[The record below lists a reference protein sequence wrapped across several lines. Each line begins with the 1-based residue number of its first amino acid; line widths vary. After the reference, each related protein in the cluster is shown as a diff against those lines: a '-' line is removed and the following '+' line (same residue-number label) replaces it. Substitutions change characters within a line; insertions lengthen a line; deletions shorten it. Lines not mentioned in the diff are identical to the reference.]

1 MDARARLDGCAT
13 YGMKRKIPRRI
24 ALRLVLRLMLFSVLL
39 TILGTV
45 GQAYVDYRS
54 NVNRVSAALY
64 ALSCDHLPDFSRSV
78 KAGDGQAVNSLLD
91 RLMQQRG
98 VAYAAVLVDE
108 RVAWQRGRP
117 VEGTTISSSFP
128 LVAETGGSRPYGTL
142 EVMADITPVW
152 RDLADRC
159 LRIMV
164 ANGINIF
171 LIAGFTLLM
180 FQFLVTRHLESLAL
194 QIRRV
199 DFAVPGSSFEL
210 DRGAGNQQDEL
221 DEVVAGLN
229 TMIDG
234 ARRACQTLARNEE
247 RLLLFFDA
255 TEEAILGVDR
265 SGLCTFANDACLKLL
280 QHHEYEEIIGRE
292 LATLFILSGK
302 KGSAASDTACPACR
316 VMAEG
321 RSLQGEDGLITL
333 PGGNRVFVAFRVY
346 PVFKEGEVA
355 GAVLFINDNSEKR
368 RLRRE
373 RELLSEAVEQAP
385 VMILIAGRDLRIEY
399 GNSSAERLTGY
410 SRQDLVDRSIFLG
423 DQTFAEGGAKFLSV
437 RDRLRA
443 GIPWQGILETSSKG
457 GQRLQFFSVVSP
469 VLDDRKQVV
478 NLISV
483 AREVSYE
490 IALQN
495 ELVNAKKMEA
505 VNRLSGSIAHEF
517 GNPLFAVRS
526 VLRDFSGRVTL
537 AEEDKR
543 LLELAHG
550 ECEKMRAMVR
560 EFQRLYRE
568 STTREENRDIA
579 AIIAGV
585 VNETGP
591 LMARHK
597 ITCTLALAEETRGI
611 IGNTSKLS
619 LVLRNIIVN
628 ALEAMAKRGGVVRIT
643 SAVAEEFLVISIG
656 DSGGGIDREHQ
667 ELIFEPF
674 FSTKA
679 EVEGAGLGLSVA
691 YGTMKSLG
699 GTITFVSEQG
709 KGTVFKIHFPLD

>member
-1 MDARARLDGCAT
+1 MFTLLDGCAT
-13 YGMKRKIPRRI
+13 YGMKPKISHRI
-24 ALRLVLRLMLFSVLL
+24 ALKLVLRLMLFSVLL

-54 NVNRVSAALY
+54 DVNRVSAALY
-64 ALSCDHLPDFSRSV
+64 ALSCDPLPDFSRSV
-78 KAGDGQAVNSLLD
+78 KEGDGQAVNSLLD
-91 RLMQQRG
+91 HLMQQRG
-98 VAYAAVLVDE
+98 LAYAAVLVDE
-108 RVAWQRGRP
+108 RIAWQRGRP
-117 VEGTTISSSFP
+117 VEGKTISSSFP

-142 EVMADITPVW
+142 EVMADIKPVW
-152 RDLADRC
+152 RDLTDRC
-159 LRIMV
+159 IRIMV
-164 ANGINIF
+164 ANGIKIF

-180 FQFLVTRHLESLAL
+180 FQYLVTRHLESLAQ

-199 DFAVPGSSFEL
+199 DFTVPGSSLGL
-210 DRGAGNQQDEL
+210 DRGTGNQQDEL

-229 TMIDG
+229 SMIDG
-234 ARRACQTLARNEE
+234 ARLACQTLARNEE

-265 SGLCTFANDACLKLL
+265 AGLCTFANDACLKLL
-280 QHHEYEEIIGRE
+280 KRHEYEEIIGKE
-292 LATLFILSGK
+292 LSDILVLSGIK
-302 KGSAASDTACPACR
+302 ASAGRDAACPVCR

-321 RSLQGEDGLITL
+321 RSLHCEDSLLTL
-333 PGGNRVFVAFRVY
+333 PGGSTLFVAFRAY
-346 PVFKEGEVA
+346 PVFKEEEVA
-355 GAVLFINDNSEKR
+355 GAVVFINDNSEKR

-385 VMILIAGRDLRIEY
+385 VMILIAGRDLRIQY

-410 SRQDLVDRSIFLG
+410 SRQELVDRSIFLG
-423 DQTFAEGGAKFLSV
+423 DQIFAEGGAKFLSAQ
-437 RDRLRA
+437 DRLQA
-443 GIPWQGILETSSKG
+443 GIPWQGTLETTSKG

-505 VNRLSGSIAHEF
+505 VSRLSGSIAHEF

-526 VLRDFSGRVTL
+526 VLRDLSGRETL
-537 AEEDKR
+537 AEEDKH

-550 ECEKMRAMVR
+550 ECERMRTMVR
-560 EFQRLYRE
+560 EFQQLYRE
-568 STTREENRDIA
+568 STAREENRDIA
-579 AIIAGV
+579 TIIAGV
-585 VNETGP
+585 VNDTGP
-591 LMARHK
+591 ILAEYK
-597 ITCTLALAEETRGI
+597 ITCTLGLAEETGGI
-611 IGNTSKLS
+611 LGNTGKLS

-628 ALEAMAKRGGVVRIT
+628 ALEAMANRGGVLRIT
-643 SAVAEEFLVISIG
+643 TSLTGEFFIISIG
-656 DSGGGIDREHQ
+656 DSGRGIKKEHQ
-667 ELIFEPF
+667 ELVFEPF
-674 FSTKA
+674 FSTKT

-699 GTITFVSEQG
+699 GTITFVSEEG
-709 KGTVFKIHFPLD
+709 NGTVFEIHLPIV

>member
-1 MDARARLDGCAT
+1 
-13 YGMKRKIPRRI
+13 MKPRIPNRI
-24 ALRLVLRLMLFSVLL
+24 ASKLVVRMTLFSVLL
-39 TILGTV
+39 TLLVTV
-45 GQAYVDYRS
+45 GQAYVDYRGD
-54 NVNRVSAALY
+54 VNRVSAALD
-64 ALSCDHLPDFSRSV
+64 ALGGDNLPDFSRSV
-78 KAGDGQAVNSLLD
+78 RAGDGQAVNSLLD
-91 RLMQQRG
+91 RLLQQRG
-98 VAYAAVLVDE
+98 LAYAAVLVDE

-117 VEGTTISSSFP
+117 IEGTTISSLIP
-128 LVAETGGSRPYGTL
+128 LVAETGGSHPYGTL
-142 EVMADITPVW
+142 EVRADIKPVW

-159 LRIMV
+159 SRILV
-164 ANGINIF
+164 ANGIKIF
-171 LIAGFTLLM
+171 SIAGFTLLM
-180 FQFLVTRHLESLAL
+180 FQYLVTRHLQSLA
-194 QIRRV
+194 QQVRRV
-199 DFAVPGSSFEL
+199 DFAVPGASLEL
-210 DRGAGNQQDEL
+210 DRGAGSQKDEL

-265 SGLCTFANDACLKLL
+265 AGLCTFANDACLKLL
-280 QHHEYEEIIGRE
+280 QHHAYEEIIGHE
-292 LATLFILSGK
+292 LSTLFILSGK
-302 KGSAASDTACPACR
+302 KGLMPGDTVCPACQ
-316 VMAEG
+316 VMAAG
-321 RSLQGEDGLITL
+321 RSLQGEDGLLTL
-333 PGGNRVFVAFRVY
+333 PGGRRIFVAFRVY
-346 PVFKEGEVA
+346 PVFKEGDVA

-385 VMILIAGRDLRIEY
+385 VMILIAGRDLRIQY

-410 SRQDLVDRSIFLG
+410 NRQELVKRSIFLG
-423 DQTFAEGGAKFLSV
+423 DHTFAEGGAKFLSA
-437 RDRLRA
+437 RERLRA
-443 GIPWQGILETSSKG
+443 GIPWQGILETTSKG

-469 VLDDRKQVV
+469 VLDDRQQVV

-505 VNRLSGSIAHEF
+505 VSRLSGSIAHEF

-526 VLRDFSGRVTL
+526 VLRDLSGRATL
-537 AEEDKR
+537 AEEDKH

-550 ECEKMRAMVR
+550 ECERMRTMVR
-560 EFQRLYRE
+560 EFQQLYRE
-568 STTREENRDIA
+568 STAREENRDIA
-579 AIIAGV
+579 TIIAGAV
-585 VNETGP
+585 HDTGQ
-591 LMARHK
+591 LMAENNV
-597 ITCTLALAEETRGI
+597 TCSLAMAEESGRI
-611 IGNTSKLS
+611 LGNTGKLA

-628 ALEAMAKRGGVVRIT
+628 AVEAMADRGGEVRVT
-643 SAVAEEFLVISIG
+643 STLSGEFLVISIG
-656 DSGGGIDREHQ
+656 DSGGGIKKEHR

-674 FSTKA
+674 FSTKS

-699 GTITFVSEQG
+699 GTITFASEQG
-709 KGTVFKIHFPLD
+709 KGTVFEIHFPLG